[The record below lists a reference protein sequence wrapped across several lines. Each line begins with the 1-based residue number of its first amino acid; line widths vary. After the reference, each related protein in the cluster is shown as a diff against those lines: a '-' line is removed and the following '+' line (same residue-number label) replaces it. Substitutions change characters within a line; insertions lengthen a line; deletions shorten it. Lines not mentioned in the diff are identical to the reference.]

1 MLTPQENELLTKVT
15 DGAPMERIMR
25 SHWVPICLSEE
36 LPENDGTP
44 LLIEVFG
51 CRYVA
56 FRDTNGAVGLL
67 DELCPHRHASL
78 LYGRNENCG
87 LTCLY
92 HGWKFDVTGKC
103 VGMPSEPQGS
113 DLIDK
118 VKT

>member
-1 MLTPQENELLTKVT
+1 M
-15 DGAPMERIMR
+15 A
-25 SHWVPICLSEE
+25 
-36 LPENDGTP
+36 P

-56 FRDTNGAVGLL
+56 FRDTNGSVGLL

-92 HGWKFDVTGKC
+92 HGWKFDVDGKC
-103 VGMPSEPQGS
+103 ISMPSEPENS
-113 DLIDK
+113 DLITK
-118 VKT
+118 VKHNAYQTREWGSFVWAWLGDETEIF